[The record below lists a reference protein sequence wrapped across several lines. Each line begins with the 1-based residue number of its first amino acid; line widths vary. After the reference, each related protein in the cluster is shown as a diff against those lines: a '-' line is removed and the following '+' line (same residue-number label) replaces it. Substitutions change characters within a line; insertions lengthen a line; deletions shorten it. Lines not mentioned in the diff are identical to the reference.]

1 MRALELR
8 ARVDQGSRVGA
19 LYLTDADSSE
29 SQVTWEVRWGSVGV
43 SHVPRVTMSGELD
56 SNYQRSET
64 PWLRDVSASKWVISL
79 SQLQCEFVVCK

>member
-1 MRALELR
+1 MVSPTRALCMDWLTCG
-8 ARVDQGSRVGA
+8 GSC
-19 LYLTDADSSE
+19 SE

-64 PWLRDVSASKWVISL
+64 PWLRDVSASNASG
-79 SQLQCEFVVCK
+79 